1 MAQFAE
7 SQSHDQPHRFAE
19 AQDTASAGSAG
30 ADAGAEIERIA
41 GNVAATIKEYP
52 IATMAAA
59 AGLAFAI
66 GALWK
71 IGRPRPTHL
80 QALQSRL
87 PELPS
92 ARQLR
97 SYWR

>member
-19 AQDTASAGSAG
+19 GQDTAGAGPVM
-30 ADAGAEIERIA
+30 ADAGAEIERVA
-41 GNVAATIKEYP
+41 RNVAATIREYP
-52 IATMAAA
+52 IATITAA

-71 IGRPRPTHL
+71 VSRPRPTHL